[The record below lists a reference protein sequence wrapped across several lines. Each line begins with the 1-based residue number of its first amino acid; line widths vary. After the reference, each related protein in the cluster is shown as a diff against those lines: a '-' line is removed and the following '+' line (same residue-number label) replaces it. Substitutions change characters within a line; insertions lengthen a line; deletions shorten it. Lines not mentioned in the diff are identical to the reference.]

1 MAPSDRQGRDRARA
15 AEQQTYPGS
24 RFDALSESAR
34 KLIDAYKITVAYP
47 EGSQLFMEG
56 ESARTVFIITEG
68 KVKLTTSSTEGRTL
82 ILGLSGPGEALGLS
96 AIILDQPY
104 DISAETIAPSKI
116 EHLKKQDFIKML
128 NENHEISIC
137 AAAQLSEQ
145 YYDAQKEIRSLGLS
159 HTTTEKMARLLL
171 DWANSEGQ
179 QTDAGIRIRVLLTH
193 EQIAQM
199 LGTTRETVTRILSDL
214 KKKQIIQVKGSTI
227 LITRPELL
235 QALVTI

>member
-1 MAPSDRQGRDRARA
+1 MAPSDKQGRDRVRVD
-15 AEQQTYPGS
+15 EYPGS
-24 RFDALSESAR
+24 RFDVLSEPAR

-56 ESARTVFIITEG
+56 ENARTVFIISEG

-82 ILGLSGPGEALGLS
+82 ILGLAGPGEALGLS

-104 DISAETIAPSKI
+104 DISCETIEPSKI
-116 EHLKKQDFIKML
+116 EHIKKQDFLKML

-137 AAAQLSEQ
+137 AASQLSEQ

-171 DWANSEGQ
+171 DWANSDGQ
-179 QTDAGIRIRVLLTH
+179 ETDKGIRLRVLLTH

-214 KKKQIIQVKGSTI
+214 KKKEIIQVKGSTI
-227 LITRPELL
+227 LITNRGKLE
-235 QALVTI
+235 ALVTI